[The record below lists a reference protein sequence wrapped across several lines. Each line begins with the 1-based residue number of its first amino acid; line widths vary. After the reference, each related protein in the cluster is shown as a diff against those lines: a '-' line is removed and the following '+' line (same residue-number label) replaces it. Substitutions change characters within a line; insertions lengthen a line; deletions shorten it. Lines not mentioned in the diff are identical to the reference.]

1 MSDLAV
7 HPVADLFPMLADDE
21 LAELAADIKQRGLLQ
36 PIVLDAEGRVL
47 DGRNRLAACELA
59 GIEPTFVT
67 YEGDDADGEAW
78 AYNMRRRDLTKAKRA
93 IAAADRFVDKSLSQ
107 REIAKA
113 AGTSQTMIG
122 WAIAVRRYIDLHDA
136 VLAGGSLKDAYDEA
150 QQRDAAEADRQA
162 RIGRLRESAPDLI
175 SLVDDERMSLDDAT
189 AALDARVEKARIE
202 AETLRREAE
211 ERASEAERQVQLRE
225 QERQESLERDRNRL
239 RSVITGWPT
248 MRNTILPDP
257 DGELAAEITAGL
269 GESDQE
275 ALAKI
280 LAELKG

>member
-1 MSDLAV
+1 MTDLQV
-7 HPVADLFPMLADDE
+7 HPVAGLFPMLADDE
-21 LAELAADIKQRGLLQ
+21 LAELAADIKRRGLLQ
-36 PIVLDAEGRVL
+36 PIVIDVDGRVL
-47 DGRNRLAACELA
+47 DGRNRLAACDLA
-59 GIEPTFVT
+59 GVEPEFTT
-67 YEGDDADGEAW
+67 YEGDDPDGQAW

-93 IAAADRFVDKSLSQ
+93 MAAADRFAGKNLPN
-107 REIAKA
+107 REMAKE
-113 AGTSQTMIG
+113 AGTSHTMIG
-122 WAIAVRRYIDLHDA
+122 WAVVVRPYRDLHDA

-150 QQRDAAEADRQA
+150 QRRDLAEANRQA
-162 RIGRLRESAPDLI
+162 RIERLRQSATDLL

-189 AALDARVEKARIE
+189 AALDAREEKVRQE
-202 AETLRREAE
+202 AEALRLEAE
-211 ERASEAERQVQLRE
+211 ARADEAERQQLLRE
-225 QERQESLERDRNRL
+225 QERKESLERERNRL

-257 DGELAAEITAGL
+257 DGELAVEIIAGL